1 MKLTHLDPWPT
12 FAGVATSPDV
22 TTSPDVAAS
31 PGVAARPVER
41 FLVTGAL
48 GCIGAW
54 TVRLLVEE
62 GVPVV
67 AYDRA
72 TEPRR
77 LRLVMS
83 PEQLAR
89 ITFVAG
95 DITDLAA
102 LERTLEVHAISHV
115 IHLAALQVP
124 FARADPPAG
133 AMVNVVGTV
142 NVFEAVKR
150 HAARGHGPVAPIVFA
165 GSIGMFDAA
174 DADASDGLLRA
185 DASAHPG
192 NHYGVYKLA
201 NEGTARVYWQDD
213 GIASVSL
220 RPFTV
225 YGPGRDQGL
234 TSDPTRATLAAV
246 TGRPFR
252 IGFGGSTLLQYAPDA
267 ARAFIAAARAGL
279 DGARAINLPGTF
291 ASMDE
296 VEATIE
302 AAVPEAR
309 GLVSHESRGLP
320 FPSRIDTSGV
330 EALGEL
336 PVTPL
341 RDAVS
346 QTVALFRD
354 RISAGWLVP
363 EEHGLPPEARPE
375 ARPEAPPESRPEP
388 RP

>member
-1 MKLTHLDPWPT
+1 MADRR
-12 FAGVATSPDV
+12 G
-22 TTSPDVAAS
+22 
-31 PGVAARPVER
+31 ER

-62 GVPVV
+62 GVHVV

-89 ITFVAG
+89 VTFVAG
-95 DITDLAA
+95 DITDLTA
-102 LERTLEVHAISHV
+102 LERTLEIHAISHI

-150 HAARGHGPVAPIVFA
+150 RAERGQGAIAPIVFA
-165 GSIGMFDAA
+165 GSIGMFDTA

-185 DASAHPG
+185 DASAHPRT
-192 NHYGVYKLA
+192 HYGVYKLA
-201 NEGTARVYWQDD
+201 NEGNARIYWQDD

-220 RPFTV
+220 RPLTV

-234 TSDPTRATLAAV
+234 TSDPTRAILAAV

-267 ARAFIAAARAGL
+267 ARAFIAATRARP
-279 DGARAINLPGTF
+279 DGARAINLPGTL
-291 ASMDE
+291 ASMEE
-296 VEATIE
+296 VVATIE

-309 GLVSHESRGLP
+309 GLMSHDSRELP
-320 FPSRIDTSGV
+320 FPARIDTSGAD
-330 EALGEL
+330 ALGDL

-341 RDAVS
+341 RDAVD

-354 RISAGWLVP
+354 RIASGRLVP
-363 EEHGLPPEARPE
+363 EEHGLPPEVRPE
-375 ARPEAPPESRPEP
+375 SGP
-388 RP
+388 R